1 MMVVLIFDKA
11 NSWLGRLVFGL
22 GAVYQIWKELEGD
35 LYLNT
40 IRIKQLSRDCICAK
54 TQSKQM
60 KGVHYAY
67 PYRYHVEISP
77 AVLDLTFC

>member
-1 MMVVLIFDKA
+1 MLDKA

-35 LYLNT
+35 LYLST
-40 IRIKQLSRDCICAK
+40 IRKDQMSKDCICARI
-54 TQSKQM
+54 QSKQM

-67 PYRYHVEISP
+67 PYRYHIELFP

>member
-1 MMVVLIFDKA
+1 MVVLVFDKA
-11 NSWLGRLVFGL
+11 DSWLGVSVFGL
-22 GAVYQIWKELEGD
+22 GAVYQIWKELEGE

-40 IRIKQLSRDCICAK
+40 MRIKQLSRDCICAK
-54 TQSKQM
+54 TQPKQM

-67 PYRYHVEISP
+67 PYRYHVALCS